1 MFKIEAL
8 KLKIKKEGEMIE
20 IILLTAIIIL
30 ASINLYYQYWNL
42 KLLTRFIVMF
52 VRLLQELLIGGK
64 DNQKIITKTEGK
76 A

>member
-52 VRLLQELLIGGK
+52 VSLIGGK

>member
-8 KLKIKKEGEMIE
+8 KLKIKKEGKMIE
-20 IILLTAIIIL
+20 IKLLTAIIIL

-52 VRLLQELLIGGK
+52 VSLIGGK

>member
-52 VRLLQELLIGGK
+52 VSLMGGK
-64 DNQKIITKTEGK
+64 DNQKITSKTEGI

>member
-1 MFKIEAL
+1 
-8 KLKIKKEGEMIE
+8 MIE

>member
-52 VRLLQELLIGGK
+52 VSLIGGK
-64 DNQKIITKTEGK
+64 DNQKITSKTEGK

>member
-8 KLKIKKEGEMIE
+8 KLKIKRRGKMIE

-52 VRLLQELLIGGK
+52 VSLIGGK
-64 DNQKIITKTEGK
+64 DNQKITSKTEGK

>member
-1 MFKIEAL
+1 
-8 KLKIKKEGEMIE
+8 MIE

-64 DNQKIITKTEGK
+64 DNQKITSKTEGK

>member
-8 KLKIKKEGEMIE
+8 KLKIKKKKEGKMIE

-52 VRLLQELLIGGK
+52 VSLIGGK
-64 DNQKIITKTEGK
+64 DNQKITSKTEGK

>member
-8 KLKIKKEGEMIE
+8 KLKIKKEGKMIE

-52 VRLLQELLIGGK
+52 VSLIGGK

>member
-1 MFKIEAL
+1 
-8 KLKIKKEGEMIE
+8 MIE

-52 VRLLQELLIGGK
+52 VSLIGGK
-64 DNQKIITKTEGK
+64 DNQKITSKTEGK